1 MRIFMADVIG
11 WMDAEVEDHR
21 DATKI
26 EMHTP
31 VRGEKLRVVVQAV
44 GGNWEVMLG
53 SFTIG
58 IDIVNFLS
66 LDLNY

>member
-1 MRIFMADVIG
+1 
-11 WMDAEVEDHR
+11 MDAEVEDHR

-44 GGNWEVMLG
+44 GGN
-53 SFTIG
+53 
-58 IDIVNFLS
+58 
-66 LDLNY
+66 